1 MAHNYEGLDPRGG
14 FDPANILAPLRQR
27 DFRLLWSGLF
37 VSLIGDGIFLIAL
50 AWQAYEISSLPIAL
64 SLVGL
69 AMTIA
74 HVLFLVL
81 GGVVSD
87 RFERRR
93 VMLLADTVRG
103 LSIATI
109 AALSVTGHLS
119 LPYLAL
125 LAAVYGGGT
134 AFFGPAFDAIVPDLV
149 PPRLLP
155 SANSLDQLIKPLGLR
170 LLGPAVGG
178 WLVGVW
184 GPGIAFAVDACT
196 FAISAGALLMMNP
209 GAIHSSGERGSFTAE
224 LRSGYSF
231 VRKHVWLW
239 GTFGAAAVAYLLFM
253 GPVEVLLPYIIK
265 EELGRSAGDLGLIFA
280 IGGVG
285 SILSAVL
292 VSRNQMP
299 RRSVTFIYVAW
310 TLSTLAIAG
319 YGFARFSW
327 QLMIASFAFNFL
339 ETAGTIVWVTT
350 KQRLVPPSLLGR
362 VSSIDWLISIGLL
375 PVSYA
380 LTAPVAAV
388 LGARPTLVGA
398 GVLGALVTMAAFFLP
413 GMRAIEDATASS
425 DSSKSRHPLESP
437 EPSVNGVESRP
448 LSFPGGEVREPQTV
462 GSD

>member
-1 MAHNYEGLDPRGG
+1 MHNYEGLDPQGG
-14 FDPANILAPLRQR
+14 FTPSNILAPLKGR
-27 DFRLLWSGLF
+27 DFRLLWSGML

-50 AWQAYEISSLPIAL
+50 AWQAYEISNLPIAL

-69 AMTIA
+69 AMTVA

-93 VMLLADTVRG
+93 IMLGADVVRG
-103 LSIATI
+103 LSIAAI
-109 AALSVTGHLS
+109 ATLSVTGHLS
-119 LPYLAL
+119 LPYLAI

-149 PPRLLP
+149 PARLLP

-170 LLGPAVGG
+170 LLGPALGG
-178 WLVGVW
+178 WLVGMW
-184 GPGIAFAVDACT
+184 GPGVAFAVDACT
-196 FAISAGALLMMNP
+196 FGVSSFALLLMRP
-209 GAIHSSGERGSFTAE
+209 GTTHSSGKGASFAAE

-231 VRKHVWLW
+231 VRQHVWLW
-239 GTFGAAAVAYLLFM
+239 GTFGAAALAYLLFM
-253 GPVEVLLPYIIK
+253 GPAEVLLPYIIK
-265 EELGRSAGDLGLIFA
+265 EELHRSATDLGLIFA
-280 IGGVG
+280 LGGVG

-292 VSRNQMP
+292 VSRSRLP
-299 RRSVTFIYVAW
+299 RRNMTFIYAAW
-310 TLSTLAIAG
+310 TLSTLAVAG

-327 QLMIASFAFNFL
+327 QLMVASFAFNFL

-380 LTAPVAAV
+380 LTAPVASV
-388 LGARPTLVGA
+388 LGARATLVGA
-398 GVLGALVTMAAFFLP
+398 GVLGALVTMTAFFLP
-413 GMRAIEDATASS
+413 GMRDVEDTGDWTAPGKVGEPDDADPLSPPS
-425 DSSKSRHPLESP
+425 APPKPLEP
-437 EPSVNGVESRP
+437 EP
-448 LSFPGGEVREPQTV
+448 V
-462 GSD
+462 GSR